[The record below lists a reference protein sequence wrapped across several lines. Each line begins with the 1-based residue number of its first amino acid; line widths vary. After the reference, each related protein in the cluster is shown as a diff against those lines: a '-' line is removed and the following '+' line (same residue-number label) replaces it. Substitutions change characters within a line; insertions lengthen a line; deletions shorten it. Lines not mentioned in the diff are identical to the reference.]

1 MTSLHEATKTDLS
14 PDFSGFG
21 DKTKYV
27 SKFLQFPRTVHLVKR
42 HGFFKFV
49 TFTTL
54 QSKPVHIK
62 QVCVSHAGTWKSSL
76 VTVLS
81 PHQYLQ
87 TREAF
92 ERKCGDMSKN
102 TSMKV
107 PTIHSLTFQVV
118 VDIILWLSLRSVVP
132 TGGPHQL
139 IEH

>member
-62 QVCVSHAGTWKSSL
+62 QACVSHAG
-76 VTVLS
+76 
-81 PHQYLQ
+81 LQ
-87 TREAF
+87 ELQPSNSA
-92 ERKCGDMSKN
+92 
-102 TSMKV
+102 
-107 PTIHSLTFQVV
+107 LTAPVFT
-118 VDIILWLSLRSVVP
+118 DSR
-132 TGGPHQL
+132 GF
-139 IEH
+139 